1 MGARSISQVDAAVL
15 QEAADQEP
23 FQQIEAITSRSQSP
37 TSATK
42 SAMDVLSFGP
52 CGCHELRALSS
63 RGRTGSATM
72 NRRSVLSLSAITA
85 LALPMLPT
93 NAVSQ
98 QKTIKEQIVGTWT
111 FVSSTNVM
119 PDGTKIDQW
128 AGSNPKG
135 IFMLD
140 GNGHFAFFIT
150 RSDLPKFAGKTVP
163 EGTSAEYKAVMTGFV
178 GSFGTYTV
186 NEADK
191 TIITHVE
198 GSSFPNLIGLDQKR
212 LIKTLTGDEL
222 IYGNPVN
229 TASGT
234 VEATWKRAK

>member
-1 MGARSISQVDAAVL
+1 
-15 QEAADQEP
+15 
-23 FQQIEAITSRSQSP
+23 
-37 TSATK
+37 
-42 SAMDVLSFGP
+42 
-52 CGCHELRALSS
+52 
-63 RGRTGSATM
+63 M
-72 NRRSVLSLSAITA
+72 NRRSAFSLSVITA
-85 LALPMLPT
+85 LGLATLPT
-93 NAVSQ
+93 SAISQ

-111 FVSSTNVM
+111 FVSSANVM

-128 AGSNPKG
+128 AGSNPQG

-140 GNGHFAFFIT
+140 GSGHFSFFIT

-163 EGTSAEYKAVMTGFV
+163 EGTAAEYKAVMTGFV
-178 GSFGTYTV
+178 GSFGTYTI

-198 GSSFPNLIGLDQKR
+198 GSSFPNLVGLDQKR
-212 LIKTLTGDEL
+212 LITTLTADEL
-222 IYGNPVN
+222 KYGNPVN